1 VAGNW
6 LPVVTVVLAAG
17 GVLLAGRRR
26 RAVVAAA
33 LGVAAGVAALGIG
46 LSFFRIVYLD
56 HLPANADTAA
66 AGAAYDQIVRFL
78 QASVRMVIALGVVVA
93 VGAWLSGGGRWA
105 GRVTA
110 AWETGVSAVRQA
122 VGVTSLEPVGPW
134 VHRYRRA
141 LRWAVVAGA
150 ALALLL
156 WSYPTGMVVFWI
168 ALVTVA
174 VLTVVEFLD
183 DDRRQGGAAG
193 VGSR

>member
-1 VAGNW
+1 
-6 LPVVTVVLAAG
+6 VVTVVLAAG

-66 AGAAYDQIVRFL
+66 AGAA
-78 QASVRMVIALGVVVA
+78 
-93 VGAWLSGGGRWA
+93 GAWLSGGGRWA

-110 AWETGVSAVRQA
+110 AWETGISAVRQA

-168 ALVTVA
+168 ALVAVA